1 MIKKLSFVKKIK
13 ARYLLVLTLL
23 FLVISLFALRANY
36 EQMVSLRNAVYSA
49 DKNNGNVSLVLNN
62 LQKYVTSHMN
72 TNLSTGNGSIY
83 PPIQL
88 EYTYQRLQDQLSQ
101 QASSLNTNIYTQ
113 AEDYCQAKIPTGFS
127 GRYRISCVEQYINTH
142 GLESQQIP
150 KSLYE
155 FDFVTPFWSPD
166 FAGWMTLITAIF
178 GVLFIL
184 RILINF
190 WDSYFNSK

>member
-36 EQMVSLRNAVYSA
+36 EQMVSLRNALYSA

>member
-36 EQMVSLRNAVYSA
+36 EQMVSLRNALYSA
-49 DKNNGNVSLVLNN
+49 DKNNGNVSLALNN

>member
-1 MIKKLSFVKKIK
+1 MIKKLSFLKKIK

-36 EQMVSLRNAVYSA
+36 EQMVSLRNALYSA
-49 DKNNGNVSLVLNN
+49 DKNNGNVSLALNN

-155 FDFVTPFWSPD
+155 FDFVTPLWSPD
-166 FAGWMTLITAIF
+166 FAGWMTLTTAIF
-178 GVLFIL
+178 GVLFIF